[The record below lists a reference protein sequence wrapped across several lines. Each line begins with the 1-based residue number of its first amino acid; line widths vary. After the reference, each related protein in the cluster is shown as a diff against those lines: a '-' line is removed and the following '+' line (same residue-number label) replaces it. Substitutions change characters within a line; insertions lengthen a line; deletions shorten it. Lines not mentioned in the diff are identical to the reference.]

1 MRAVR
6 AFVNLTGLCTDCI
19 VRRERHPLEIVTMPG
34 AYDII
39 SGAIDLHCHA
49 GPDIFKRPF
58 DMVELAL
65 DAKAR
70 GMRAILIKNHF
81 MSNADTATIV
91 TQHIDGVSVFGGI
104 TLNHP
109 VGGLNAQAV
118 YAAARVGAKE
128 VKLPSMHSVNHLQNN
143 HGHAWAAEL
152 FTVQGGP
159 NHDILR
165 KVQGISVLDED
176 GKLVPQMRDIFD
188 IIKSEDMILST
199 GHIGLNEMMVVVREA
214 HDAGLKK
221 ICVNHVENYN
231 TRVPVDMQAEFARL
245 GAYMEH
251 CFNCCMPFYYM
262 QGRLDPEEIVHNIKE
277 VGPAHSVLGTDF
289 GQAYNPCPSDGM
301 RFYAETLL
309 KFGVSR
315 RDIEVM
321 IKDNPTKLLGL

>member
-1 MRAVR
+1 
-6 AFVNLTGLCTDCI
+6 
-19 VRRERHPLEIVTMPG
+19 MPS

-49 GPDIFKRPF
+49 GPDVFKRPF
-58 DMVELAL
+58 DMMELAR
-65 DAKAR
+65 DAKDK

-81 MSNADTATIV
+81 ISNADAASIV
-91 TQHIDGVSVFGGI
+91 SRHIDGVSIFGGI

-109 VGGLNAQAV
+109 VGGLNPQAV

-143 HGHAWAAEL
+143 QGYAWAAEL
-152 FTVQGGP
+152 FTVQKGP
-159 NHDILR
+159 SHEILR
-165 KVQGISVLDED
+165 KVPGIRVLDD
-176 GKLVPQMRDIFD
+176 KGKLVPQMRDIFD

-199 GHIGLNEMMVVVREA
+199 GHIGLDEMMEVVREA
-214 HDAGLKK
+214 HDTGIKR

-231 TRVPVDMQAEFARL
+231 TRVPLEIQVELARL

-251 CFNCCMPFYYM
+251 CFNCCMPFYYR
-262 QGRLDPEEIVHNIKE
+262 QGRLDPEEIAHNIRE
-277 VGPAHSVLGTDF
+277 VGAAHCVLGTDF
-289 GQAYNPCPSDGM
+289 GQAYNPCPADGM

-309 KFGVSR
+309 KLGIGR

-321 IKDNPTKLLGL
+321 IRDNPTQLLAL